1 MVMVLILKLSFSFRF
16 VIALA
21 FHFSLTL
28 VNNISH
34 KVVSMP
40 FDFIKGI
47 HLAVDALCEAEVLS
61 SGFQM
66 HTEI

>member
-21 FHFSLTL
+21 FHFLLTL
-28 VNNISH
+28 VKNISR

-47 HLAVDALCEAEVLS
+47 HLAVDALFEAEALS

-66 HTEI
+66 RTEI

>member
-1 MVMVLILKLSFSFRF
+1 MVLILKLSFSFRF

-21 FHFSLTL
+21 FHFSLTS
-28 VNNISH
+28 VKKISR

-40 FDFIKGI
+40 FDFSKGI
-47 HLAVDALCEAEVLS
+47 YLAVVTFCEAEVLS

-66 HTEI
+66 RTEI

>member
-1 MVMVLILKLSFSFRF
+1 MVLIFKLSFSFSFCCRSC
-16 VIALA
+16 
-21 FHFSLTL
+21 FSLFVSL
-28 VNNISH
+28 SQEYIS

-66 HTEI
+66 RTEI